1 MGNVTIIQDYVIVPL
16 DSLEIV
22 VNVKGVQW
30 IVLAMAPVLMAVAS
44 VSLVMNI
51 ETVIPRYV
59 NVTVLSMVHV

>member
-1 MGNVTIIQDYVIVPL
+1 MIVPL